1 MQTPSFQ
8 KFPYAPPPPP
18 PNSQDKAKPENN
30 ILADT
35 ARAPQD
41 LRHKPGAHQYK
52 INYFPNSQ
60 PRPPKSPPAP
70 GMRQPRQ
77 VPPPETSKPY
87 PAYHD
92 SMIPPERAQKSRSIG
107 AQIGARKKKG
117 KEGNARTSRTLG
129 SFRDQEDEEEDE
141 ERKLPTLAQA
151 AFGLGCGDSEEATRG
166 SFKPR
171 RTRAR
176 DGERLRERERRNLR
190 SKGNVEYDY
199 ECMTD
204 SVRLLA
210 VTRTRRTTR

>member
-1 MQTPSFQ
+1 M
-8 KFPYAPPPPP
+8 PPPPP

-107 AQIGARKKKG
+107 AQIGARKKKAKRG
-117 KEGNARTSRTLG
+117 
-129 SFRDQEDEEEDE
+129 
-141 ERKLPTLAQA
+141 TLARHVPWGPSGIRRMRRKTRRGSSPPWLRLPLA
-151 AFGLGCGDSEEATRG
+151 WAVGIRRRRLEEALNRG
-166 SFKPR
+166 
-171 RTRAR
+171 
-176 DGERLRERERRNLR
+176 EREREMERGYGNGREETFGP
-190 SKGNVEYDY
+190 KANVEYDY